1 MPTNNPTTRFD
12 PVFHGANFFTG
23 PSDRKLC
30 RIKRGKEE
38 FIVVLGGVYRAT
50 YDNPSGKQI
59 HIRAQAGDVVLWP
72 TGAYETDESEPGLPL
87 RCIQIFLKW
96 PNRPAGLP
104 ILMRDVDHLL
114 TPLAERLLMLSHD
127 PTRPNADIHEANA
140 FLAAMVAEFMD
151 LARRYSTDLVAQVM
165 RYTEEHMD
173 QRIRLDDLACH
184 AGLEKSHFGRK
195 YRQLTGR
202 SPMQD
207 VLRQKAALAKH
218 ILWGVPNTN
227 LKYVAQRLGLP
238 DGTKVSRLLK
248 QYAGVSARDI
258 KKAAR
263 RTAQKERGRPAPSPR
278 LAAE

>member
-1 MPTNNPTTRFD
+1 MVHD
-12 PVFHGANFFTG
+12 A
-23 PSDRKLC
+23 
-30 RIKRGKEE
+30 
-38 FIVVLGGVYRAT
+38 
-50 YDNPSGKQI
+50 
-59 HIRAQAGDVVLWP
+59 
-72 TGAYETDESEPGLPL
+72 
-87 RCIQIFLKW
+87 
-96 PNRPAGLP
+96 
-104 ILMRDVDHLL
+104 DHLL
-114 TPLAERLLMLSHD
+114 DLLAQRLLMLSHNS
-127 PTRPNADIHEANA
+127 TRPTTWHHEANA

-173 QRIRLDDLACH
+173 QRIRLADLARH

-207 VLRQKAALAKH
+207 VLRQKASLAKH
-218 ILWGVPNTN
+218 ILWGIPNTN
-227 LKYVAQRLGLP
+227 LKYVAQRIGLP

-263 RTAQKERGRPAPSPR
+263 RAVPHQKRGKKNKAAQKR
-278 LAAE
+278 